1 MIVVHGIEWL
11 QALTTI
17 PFNPGKLESGMR
29 KSQKSIFSKIQQL
42 SFINYEIF
50 YSSNFV

>member
-29 KSQKSIFSKIQQL
+29 KSQKKYIFQNPTIV
-42 SFINYEIF
+42 F
-50 YSSNFV
+50 Y